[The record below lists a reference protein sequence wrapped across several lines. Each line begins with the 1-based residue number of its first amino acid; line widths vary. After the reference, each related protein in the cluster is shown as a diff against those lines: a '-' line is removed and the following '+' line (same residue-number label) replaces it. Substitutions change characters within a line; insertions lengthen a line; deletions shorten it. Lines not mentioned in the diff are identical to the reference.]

1 MDEQQITEK
10 QGYAGGNGGDNN
22 RPRVLRAGSGGE
34 ERQEEHRHA
43 AESAPREAH
52 AGGESARTGARMV
65 LQSGVILSTG
75 AQQVLTEWIG
85 YSQQALDRNSRALG
99 KLMGCRTAKDV
110 MDVQFNL
117 FKGNVEA
124 WLRGTGA
131 VFQISAEKTREAA
144 ERMREAAS
152 RSAR

>member
-1 MDEQQITEK
+1 M
-10 QGYAGGNGGDNN
+10 N
-22 RPRVLRAGSGGE
+22 
-34 ERQEEHRHA
+34 
-43 AESAPREAH
+43 
-52 AGGESARTGARMV
+52 
-65 LQSGVILSTG
+65 
-75 AQQVLTEWIG
+75 
-85 YSQQALDRNSRALG
+85 
-99 KLMGCRTAKDV
+99 
-110 MDVQFNL
+110 VQFNL